1 MGRVLHAG
9 IAGLALVLMPML
21 MPGQQPSDPLPSAL
35 PVPDARTAE
44 GTITLDVIVTDKSG
58 NPVAGLQ
65 QKDFTVL
72 DDEHTSPILSFQEV
86 NHSATGTYG
95 QDQLFVI
102 LDDVNES
109 LQYLEYARESVK
121 QFLQQ
126 NHGQLPYPVSLAI
139 FTEAGMQIQ
148 TQPSHDGNAM
158 AAAINALGTPRRL
171 MERSSGIYGSEELLR
186 MSLDGL
192 TSFITQERTRPG
204 RKLVIWVSPGWP
216 FLNAVPNSLTQNQQ
230 QRIFNSV
237 VGYSTGLR
245 QAQITLYSVDP
256 QGAIDAGSTESSR
269 YKQFVPGLESVDHAE
284 IGDMGLQAMA
294 TQSGGR
300 VIIGN
305 DLLLHSI
312 NSCAAELNDYYEL
325 TIKSGRG
332 DPKHSFHSIGVKLD
346 RSGLTARTR
355 TGYYPPQ

>member
-1 MGRVLHAG
+1 M
-9 IAGLALVLMPML
+9 
-21 MPGQQPSDPLPSAL
+21 
-35 PVPDARTAE
+35 PDARTAE

-86 NHSATGTYG
+86 NHSATGVYG

-269 YKQFVPGLESVDHAE
+269 YKQFIPGLESVDHAE

-332 DPKHSFHSIGVKLD
+332 DPKHSFHSLGVKLD